1 MNDIVISL
9 FLLTIYGV
17 MIGGLSQMREI
28 VKEGDIYKRERL
40 VNLKIFP
47 YVLSK
52 VWVAAAQALYQTATY
67 MIIHFLAFDMP
78 GGILEFTLMY
88 ISLTLA
94 TLAGMMLG
102 LFSSALAPT
111 ANAAPLIVILLMLP
125 QIVMGGV
132 LVPMPAA
139 LSGITST
146 SWAFK
151 GFIGITGVGSDI
163 ASDVCMALPIE
174 QIAAMTGED
183 KLANGCKCLG
193 SNALREETC
202 YFPGNG
208 FFYNPAIDEALPAS
222 PGPEPTRPTDPIIPE
237 APAQPADQSDTVA
250 VADYLAKL
258 EAYQVEVEQIQANT
272 KAEIAAYE
280 SAIKVYQAEVVAY
293 QQASITH
300 QANVVSAVQPVE
312 TILMKYNEKFGDAF
326 VNKENAGEYW
336 AFLLKTWVAQLLISG
351 VLLAGI
357 VVLQKRKD
365 VN

>member
-1 MNDIVISL
+1 
-9 FLLTIYGV
+9 
-17 MIGGLSQMREI
+17 
-28 VKEGDIYKRERL
+28 
-40 VNLKIFP
+40 
-47 YVLSK
+47 
-52 VWVAAAQALYQTATY
+52 
-67 MIIHFLAFDMP
+67 
-78 GGILEFTLMY
+78 
-88 ISLTLA
+88 
-94 TLAGMMLG
+94 
-102 LFSSALAPT
+102 
-111 ANAAPLIVILLMLP
+111 
-125 QIVMGGV
+125 
-132 LVPMPAA
+132 
-139 LSGITST
+139 
-146 SWAFK
+146 
-151 GFIGITGVGSDI
+151 
-163 ASDVCMALPIE
+163 MALPIE